1 MTALMELIH
10 DHYIRQKPTIIDVWC
25 MQTSNH
31 SKKEKKA
38 SVGFPFSNKSK
49 GGRVSPLQGRESRD
63 DSDMQLPNSEI
74 EQKQTV
80 LKL

>member
-1 MTALMELIH
+1 MTTISGKSPPSLMYGVCRLAIT
-10 DHYIRQKPTIIDVWC
+10 P
-25 MQTSNH
+25 
-31 SKKEKKA
+31 KKKKA
-38 SVGFPFSNKSK
+38 SVGFPFSSKSK